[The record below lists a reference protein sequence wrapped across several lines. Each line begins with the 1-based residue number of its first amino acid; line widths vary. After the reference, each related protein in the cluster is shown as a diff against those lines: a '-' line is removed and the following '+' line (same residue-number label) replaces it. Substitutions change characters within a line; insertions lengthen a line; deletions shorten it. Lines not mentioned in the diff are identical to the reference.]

1 MNIIYSAKTNL
12 KKIQLKKS
20 AYLLFS
26 LSFLSL
32 VFLALTPLL
41 SQVKSNSVK
50 KPSTPN
56 YFGLY
61 LNKSLDWETL
71 NDFKLIIPKLD
82 LNADVSP
89 SIDLLNP
96 KSWQSALKKGLA
108 HAQNSSL
115 PNQPGTTYI
124 FGHSTDYP
132 WNIQTYNALLYSLND
147 LELNDQIFISY
158 QKEPYRYRV
167 TDKQVIKADDLS
179 YLNSNN
185 QNRLVLQTCWPPGT
199 TLKRLVVV
207 ATSVDN

>member
-12 KKIQLKKS
+12 KKIRLKKS
-20 AYLLFS
+20 AYLFFS

-50 KPSTPN
+50 KPSSPN

-61 LNKSLDWETL
+61 LNKSLDWEAL

-108 HAQNSSL
+108 HAPHSSF
-115 PNQPGTTYI
+115 PNQPSTPYV

-132 WNIQTYNALLYSLND
+132 WNIQAYNALLYSLND
-147 LELNDQIFISY
+147 LVLNDQIFISFK
-158 QKEPYRYRV
+158 KEPYRYRV
-167 TDKQVIKADDLS
+167 TDKQIIKADDLS
-179 YLNSNN
+179 YLNSID

>member
-12 KKIQLKKS
+12 KKIRLKKS

-26 LSFLSL
+26 LSLLGLIFLSL
-32 VFLALTPLL
+32 VPLL

-50 KPSTPN
+50 KASSPN

-61 LNKSLDWETL
+61 LDKAIDWETL

-82 LNADVSP
+82 LNVDVSP

-108 HAQNSSL
+108 HAQNSSF
-115 PNQPGTTYI
+115 PDQPGTTYI

-132 WNIQTYNALLYSLND
+132 WNIQAYNALLYSLND
-147 LELNDQIFISY
+147 LELNDQIFVSY
-158 QKEPYRYRV
+158 KKEPYRYRV
-167 TDKQVIKADDLS
+167 TDKQIVKADDLT
-179 YLNSNN
+179 YLNSND
-185 QNRLVLQTCWPPGT
+185 QDQLVVQTCWPPGT

-207 ATSVDN
+207 AKPVDN